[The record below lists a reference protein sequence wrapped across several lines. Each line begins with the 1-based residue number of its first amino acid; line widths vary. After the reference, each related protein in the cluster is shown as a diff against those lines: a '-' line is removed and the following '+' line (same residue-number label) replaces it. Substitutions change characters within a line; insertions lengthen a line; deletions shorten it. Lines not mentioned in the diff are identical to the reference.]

1 MPEKQG
7 LLQGAVGAAGLAL
20 ALAFYLSNVDKVAT
34 SVHVAW
40 TAAGSVLSKVQD
52 IFLLKFPHGILSI
65 VLAQSI
71 SAATK
76 VRATQDKDGR
86 DYYWLHAL
94 ILTVL
99 TGFGGGIIAP
109 ILIGRPPLIFQNE
122 LILTCCIA
130 SWYVVNTLPGA
141 QRVLT
146 SLPVRTILAVFIGLF
161 RTHTVCNIVKAANE
175 SLPASS
181 AFYPHAF
188 WGPIISG
195 TFLGSGGLFLPFD
208 KGVGAV
214 VGNGTPWPMQAA
226 LMTAVFYHLEVFDK
240 TGFVGVGFRSVFG
253 TYDDATVRSL
263 VAAVQ
268 VASLLA
274 QAIFDESANFFTPV
288 HKFLYLVFQTKGPA
302 NQDQTRD
309 KTVGWDYHTRIR
321 LEHVIEVLRAVIVTA
336 VIATHIWLYFPS
348 AALVPGVKL
357 PVGKHIGTCQLFSP
371 LPCQPATLSLY
382 PGAAL
387 RLAAYKG
394 RAAADAAK
402 AGAST
407 WAVDIPARLAA
418 GESAHAALG
427 VDGVL
432 RVVATSAGGVDRQL
446 WASKGGKCKAG
457 AAQVQLT
464 LNANAIPTIS
474 CGGADSFPLA

>member
-1 MPEKQG
+1 MTEKQG
-7 LLQGAVGAAGLAL
+7 LLQGVAGAGLVLAL
-20 ALAFYLSNVDKVAT
+20 AVFIGFDGSVDKVAT

-40 TAAGSVLSKVQD
+40 STARTVLSSVQD
-52 IFLLKFPHGILSI
+52 VFLLKFPHGIPSI

-71 SAATK
+71 AAATK
-76 VRATQDKDGR
+76 VRAIQDKEGR

-146 SLPVRTILAVFIGLF
+146 SLPMRTVLALFIGLF

-208 KGVGAV
+208 KGLGAV

-253 TYDDATVRSL
+253 THDDATVRTV

-274 QAIFDESANFFTPV
+274 QALFDESANFFTPV
-288 HKFLYLVFQTKGPA
+288 HKLLYLVFQTKGPT
-302 NQDQTRD
+302 NQDQTRN

-336 VIATHIWLYFPS
+336 VIVIHIWLYFPS

-382 PGAAL
+382 PGL

-394 RAAADAAK
+394 RASTDAAK

-427 VDGVL
+427 IDGVL
-432 RVVATSAGGVDRQL
+432 RVVATSPGGAERQL

-457 AAQVQLT
+457 AAVQLS

-474 CGGADSFPLA
+474 CGADSFPLA